1 MGSFRK
7 TIISKPWSQWRCTYN
22 ETENMHMS
30 ITNWM
35 PVLPPDMWLSETL
48 IDNQCNRKWG
58 KFSWIMA
65 EIAEIE
71 EISHFDNL
79 MARAMAE
86 IDNVD
91 VFNDLQ
97 DPIKRRLPSSNLTH
111 LSSIHTVCGPRPAR
125 ITAGCLLVLS
135 LWAAFMLLI
144 HMNKKIDNLSTSLES
159 TNDKLKTMEE
169 VNEDYRSQALQR
181 LQNMGKMIHAL
192 KRRGRPH
199 PGSESG
205 TIPPLLPKMNF
216 PPSSP
221 KPLPSTSSTSP
232 PIKSTTAEDDSW
244 DGDWS
249 SSDWWWSAH
258 NMVLVESFYKKLKM
272 SNRLQPD
279 IRTEWKIRFSRI
291 FRCILT
297 KIWGLFPTRWIAE
310 SI

>member
-1 MGSFRK
+1 MEKPGELELGRLATPEEDCEYDEPEEEEK
-7 TIISKPWSQWRCTYN
+7 KKVEQGEKGEEKNMEEKVTIKEEKVQPVGEVVEEEEEEEEEDDVKKGEKVSLLEGRASPPLSSANTSMNTSELPRVT
-22 ETENMHMS
+22 ETVV
-30 ITNWM
+30 
-35 PVLPPDMWLSETL
+35 VLPNPYQASLVTQAAQARLSPPDPDIQL
-48 IDNQCNRKWG
+48 
-58 KFSWIMA
+58 A
-65 EIAEIE
+65 EADLNPP
-71 EISHFDNL
+71 HF
-79 MARAMAE
+79 RT
-86 IDNVD
+86 
-91 VFNDLQ
+91 
-97 DPIKRRLPSSNLTH
+97 RRLPSSNLTH

-192 KRRGRPH
+192 KRRGRPP

-205 TIPPLLPKMNF
+205 TIPPLLPKINL

-249 SSDWWWSAH
+249 SSDW
-258 NMVLVESFYKKLKM
+258 
-272 SNRLQPD
+272 
-279 IRTEWKIRFSRI
+279 
-291 FRCILT
+291 
-297 KIWGLFPTRWIAE
+297 
-310 SI
+310 